1 MKGRIYFLALS
12 FFLFTGLALAP
23 VVRAAEKVSVGNAFI
38 EAFDKKDEAGMMNI
52 IKARSKEVPDE
63 VKSMVEYAMSGGA
76 KKEEQDFLF
85 NIAGMMAQIY
95 GKVSGD
101 ERLLSA
107 VQTNYKAVLD
117 KRGGS
122 EIPQKATEDIKKE
135 LTELGKGDW
144 RVSNFKTEAN
154 GELLIEI
161 DVKESSGG
169 EGLTPKIEFDKTKK
183 AKEIVQKHLPNAKKG
198 KILWNSAGVGLKT
211 IFLD

>member
-1 MKGRIYFLALS
+1 MENRIYFLVLS
-12 FFLFTGLALAP
+12 FFLFTSLALAP
-23 VVRAAEKVSVGNAFI
+23 VVKAAEQVSVGNAFI
-38 EAFDKKDEAGMMNI
+38 EAYDKKDEAGMMNV

-63 VKSMVEYAMSGGA
+63 VKSMVQYAMSPTA

-85 NIAGMMAQIY
+85 NVAGLMAQLY
-95 GKVSGD
+95 AKVSGD

-107 VQTNYKAVLD
+107 VRSNYQAVLE

-122 EIPQKATEDIKKE
+122 EIPKKTSDEIQKE
-135 LTELGKGDW
+135 LTELGNGDW
-144 RVSNFKTEAN
+144 RVTNFKSDPN

-169 EGLTPKIEFDKTKK
+169 EGLTPKIEFQKTKK

-198 KILWNSAGVGLKT
+198 KILWSSAGVGLKT